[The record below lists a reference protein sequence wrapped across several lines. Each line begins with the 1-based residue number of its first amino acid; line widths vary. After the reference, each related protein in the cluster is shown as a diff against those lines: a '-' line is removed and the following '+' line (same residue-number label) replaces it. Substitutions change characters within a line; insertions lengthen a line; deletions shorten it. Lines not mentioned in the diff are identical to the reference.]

1 MVGYM
6 DYEINQVQD
15 QLKSIN
21 NVKKMQDKC
30 DYYFASSSFDKEKMT
45 YYPTFEQLPNRRGY
59 GLLILKDHDRV
70 KKIVESI
77 SWPDVSFLA
86 TNSSYN
92 MRTSL
97 VVEALIENGIKT
109 N

>member
-30 DYYFASSSFDKEKMT
+30 IRFF
-45 YYPTFEQLPNRRGY
+45 N
-59 GLLILKDHDRV
+59 
-70 KKIVESI
+70 
-77 SWPDVSFLA
+77 
-86 TNSSYN
+86 
-92 MRTSL
+92 
-97 VVEALIENGIKT
+97 
-109 N
+109 